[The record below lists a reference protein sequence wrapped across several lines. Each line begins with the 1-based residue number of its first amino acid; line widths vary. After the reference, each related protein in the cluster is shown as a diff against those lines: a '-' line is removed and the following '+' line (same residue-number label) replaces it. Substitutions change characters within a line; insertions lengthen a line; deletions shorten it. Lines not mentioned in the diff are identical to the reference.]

1 MNFII
6 KHYSNSNVS
15 FHNYSFN
22 LEFMKI
28 GFIVI
33 ALVILFSLNG
43 YVMVRGWHALPS
55 DSFLR
60 PIYLVTAIVLFVCMM
75 AGMIFSNAMPQGVA
89 KVIAFAGFSYII
101 IFIYLFLSFLLV
113 DILRLFNLIIQ
124 INPVYMANFRLW
136 MMVATLG
143 ATGIAMIVGNYRF
156 NHPKIVTLNISTKNP
171 TQNRDLKI
179 VAVSDLHLGI
189 SIDKEKLQSY
199 VKMINDQHP
208 DIVLLAGDVSDRS
221 MIPVIEQNMM
231 EEFKAIKARLGVYA
245 INGNHEH
252 YAETPTATADYLR
265 ESGIIVL
272 RDSTCLVDSSF
283 YLVGRDDRTNI
294 KRKSLK
300 ELVNGLNA
308 NLPRIL
314 MDHQPYH
321 LEEAENNNIDLQ
333 ISGHTHNGQFFPGNL
348 FVKRM
353 YEVGYGY
360 LKKGNSH
367 FYVSSGLGLWGPQ
380 YRIGTE
386 SELVVIHL
394 KM

>member
-1 MNFII
+1 
-6 KHYSNSNVS
+6 
-15 FHNYSFN
+15 
-22 LEFMKI
+22 MKI
-28 GFIVI
+28 GFLVI

-43 YVMVRGWHALPS
+43 YVMVRGWQALPS
-55 DSFLR
+55 ASTLR
-60 PIYLVTAIVLFVCMM
+60 PIYLVTTIALFLAML
-75 AGMIFSNAMPQGVA
+75 AGMILSNAMPQGLS
-89 KVIAFAGFSYII
+89 KVVSFAGFTYII
-101 IFIYLFLSFLLV
+101 IFSYLFLSFLFV
-113 DILRLFNLIIQ
+113 DILRLINLIVQ
-124 INPVYMANFRLW
+124 IRPAYMVNFRLW

-143 ATGIAMIVGNYRF
+143 ITGIALIIGNYKF
-156 NHPKIVTLNISTKNP
+156 NHPKIVTLNLSTKNP
-171 TQNRDLKI
+171 KQNRDLKI

-189 SIDKEKLQSY
+189 SIDKKMLQGY

-231 EEFKAIKARLGVYA
+231 EEFQAIKAPLGVYA

-252 YAETPTATADYLR
+252 YAETPTATADYLK

-272 RDSTCLVDSSF
+272 RDSVCLVDSSF
-283 YLVGRDDRTNI
+283 YLIGRDDRTNT

-300 ELVNGLNA
+300 ELVTGLNV

-321 LEEAENNNIDLQ
+321 LDEAEKNNIDFQ

-348 FVKRM
+348 FVKKI
-353 YEVGYGY
+353 YELGYGY

-367 FYVSSGLGLWGPQ
+367 FYVSSGLGIWGPQ

-394 KM
+394 KI

>member
-1 MNFII
+1 
-6 KHYSNSNVS
+6 
-15 FHNYSFN
+15 
-22 LEFMKI
+22 MKI
-28 GFIVI
+28 GFLVI

-43 YVMVRGWHALPS
+43 YVMVRGWQALPS
-55 DSFLR
+55 ASTLR
-60 PIYLVTAIVLFVCMM
+60 PIYLVTTIVLFLAML
-75 AGMIFSNAMPQGVA
+75 AGMILSNAMPQGLS
-89 KVIAFAGFSYII
+89 KVVSFAGFTYII
-101 IFIYLFLSFLLV
+101 IFSYLFLSFLFV
-113 DILRLFNLIIQ
+113 DILRLINLIVQ
-124 INPVYMANFRLW
+124 IKPAYMVNFRLW

-143 ATGIAMIVGNYRF
+143 ITGIALIIGNYKF
-156 NHPKIVTLNISTKNP
+156 NHPKIVTLNLSTKNP
-171 TQNRDLKI
+171 KQNRDLKI

-189 SIDKEKLQSY
+189 SIDKKMLQGY

-231 EEFKAIKARLGVYA
+231 EEFQAIKAPLGVYA

-252 YAETPTATADYLR
+252 YAETPTATADYLK

-272 RDSTCLVDSSF
+272 RDSVCLVDSSF
-283 YLVGRDDRTNI
+283 YLIGRDDRTNT

-300 ELVNGLNA
+300 ELVTGLNV

-321 LEEAENNNIDLQ
+321 LDEAEKNNIDFQ

-348 FVKRM
+348 FVKKI
-353 YEVGYGY
+353 YELGYGY

-367 FYVSSGLGLWGPQ
+367 FYVSSGLGIWGPQ

-394 KM
+394 KI

>member
-1 MNFII
+1 
-6 KHYSNSNVS
+6 
-15 FHNYSFN
+15 
-22 LEFMKI
+22 MKI
-28 GFIVI
+28 GFLVI

-43 YVMVRGWHALPS
+43 YVMVRGWQALPS
-55 DSFLR
+55 ASVLR
-60 PIYLVTAIVLFVCMM
+60 PIYLVTAIVLFVCMLV
-75 AGMIFSNAMPQGVA
+75 GMLFSNAMPHGVA
-89 KVIAFAGFSYII
+89 KAITFAGFSYII
-101 IFIYLFLSFLLV
+101 VFSYLFLSFLLV
-113 DILRLFNLIIQ
+113 DILRLINLLVQ
-124 INPVYMANFRLW
+124 ISPIYMTSFRLW

-156 NHPKIVTLNISTKNP
+156 NHPDIVTLNISTKNP

-179 VAVSDLHLGI
+179 VAVSDLHLGN
-189 SIDKEKLQSY
+189 SIDKERLQSY

-231 EEFKAIKARLGVYA
+231 EEFKAIKAPLGVYA

-265 ESGIIVL
+265 ESGITVL
-272 RDSTCLVDSSF
+272 RDSTCLIDSSF
-283 YLVGRDDRTNI
+283 YLVGRDDRTNVN
-294 KRKSLK
+294 RKSLK
-300 ELVNGLNA
+300 ELVTGLNG
-308 NLPRIL
+308 NFPRIL

-321 LEEAENNNIDLQ
+321 LEEAVNNNIDLQ

-348 FVKRM
+348 FVKRI
-353 YEVGYGY
+353 YELGYGY

-380 YRIGTE
+380 YRIGTQ

-394 KM
+394 KI

>member
-1 MNFII
+1 
-6 KHYSNSNVS
+6 
-15 FHNYSFN
+15 
-22 LEFMKI
+22 MKI
-28 GFIVI
+28 GFLVI

-43 YVMVRGWHALPS
+43 YVMVRGWQALPS
-55 DSFLR
+55 ASTLR
-60 PIYLVTAIVLFVCMM
+60 PIYLVTTIVLFLAML
-75 AGMIFSNAMPQGVA
+75 AGMILSNAMPQGLS
-89 KVIAFAGFSYII
+89 KVVSFAGFTYII
-101 IFIYLFLSFLLV
+101 IFSYLFLSFLFV
-113 DILRLFNLIIQ
+113 DILRLINLIVQ
-124 INPVYMANFRLW
+124 IRPAYMVNFRLW

-143 ATGIAMIVGNYRF
+143 ITGIALIIGNYKF
-156 NHPKIVTLNISTKNP
+156 NHPKIVTLNLSTKNP
-171 TQNRDLKI
+171 KQNRDLKI

-189 SIDKEKLQSY
+189 SIDKKMLQGY

-231 EEFKAIKARLGVYA
+231 EEFQAIKAPLGVYA

-252 YAETPTATADYLR
+252 YAETPTATADYLK

-272 RDSTCLVDSSF
+272 RDSVCLVDSSF
-283 YLVGRDDRTNI
+283 YLIGRDDRTNT

-300 ELVNGLNA
+300 ELVTGLNV

-321 LEEAENNNIDLQ
+321 LDEAEKNNIDFQ

-348 FVKRM
+348 FVKKI
-353 YEVGYGY
+353 YELGYGY

-367 FYVSSGLGLWGPQ
+367 FYVSSGLGIWGPQ

-394 KM
+394 KI

>member
-1 MNFII
+1 
-6 KHYSNSNVS
+6 
-15 FHNYSFN
+15 
-22 LEFMKI
+22 MKI
-28 GFIVI
+28 GFLVI

-43 YVMVRGWHALPS
+43 YVMVRGWQALPS
-55 DSFLR
+55 ASTLR
-60 PIYLVTAIVLFVCMM
+60 PIYLVTTIALFLAML
-75 AGMIFSNAMPQGVA
+75 AGMILSNAMPQGLS
-89 KVIAFAGFSYII
+89 KVVSFAGFTYII
-101 IFIYLFLSFLLV
+101 IFSYLFLSFLFV
-113 DILRLFNLIIQ
+113 DILRLINLIVQ
-124 INPVYMANFRLW
+124 IKPAYMVNFRLW

-143 ATGIAMIVGNYRF
+143 ITGIALIIGNYKF
-156 NHPKIVTLNISTKNP
+156 NHPKIVTLNLSTKNP
-171 TQNRDLKI
+171 KQNRDLKI

-189 SIDKEKLQSY
+189 SIDKKMLQGY

-231 EEFKAIKARLGVYA
+231 EEFQAIKAPLGVYA

-252 YAETPTATADYLR
+252 YAETPTATADYLK

-272 RDSTCLVDSSF
+272 RDSVCLVDSSF
-283 YLVGRDDRTNI
+283 YLIGRDDRTNT

-300 ELVNGLNA
+300 ELVTGLNV

-321 LEEAENNNIDLQ
+321 LDEAEKNNIDFQ

-348 FVKRM
+348 FVKKI
-353 YEVGYGY
+353 YELGYGY

-367 FYVSSGLGLWGPQ
+367 FYVSSGLGIWGPQ

-394 KM
+394 KI